1 MTNETENVAA
11 HKEPTPAQKIGVCTA
26 GEVSI
31 TVEEWLRSG
40 TYQIMKHT
48 VMESVQAGMNQTA
61 CAGFPKLVAI

>member
-11 HKEPTPAQKIGVCTA
+11 HKEPTTAQKVGVCAA

-31 TVEEWLRSG
+31 TVEGRSRSG
-40 TYQIMKHT
+40 TYQIMKQT

-61 CAGFPKLVAI
+61 CAGFPRLVAI